1 MANLNLQIIK
11 KFKITLLCNC
21 FIFGCLSS
29 TNLLAQ
35 EIKSNVISNGG
46 KAVVSADVILSY
58 TIGEAIANVK
68 TNSQATL
75 IQGFEQ
81 PEFDT
86 LNVGINYNDLIIPI
100 KIYPNPTFGPVHI
113 MVEHPNQVEWMVT
126 VYNIE
131 AKQILATSIYSGM
144 NEISLYQYP
153 AGTYALVITA
163 KNGTKLNSLLI
174 EKIN

>member
-1 MANLNLQIIK
+1 M
-11 KFKITLLCNC
+11 CNC

-46 KAVVSADVILSY
+46 KAVVSTDVILSY
-58 TIGEAIANVK
+58 TIGEAIAAVK

-86 LNVGINYNDLIIPI
+86 LNVGINDNDLIIPI
-100 KIYPNPTFGPVHI
+100 KIYPNPTIGPVYI
-113 MVEHPNQVEWMVT
+113 MVEHPKQIEWMVT

-131 AKQILATSIYSGM
+131 AQQLLATSIFTGI
-144 NEISLYQYP
+144 NEIWLNQYP
-153 AGTYALVITA
+153 AGAYALVITT

>member
-1 MANLNLQIIK
+1 MAILNNQIFIK
-11 KFKITLLCNC
+11 YKITLLC
-21 FIFGCLSS
+21 IGLLFGCLSS

-35 EIKSNVISNGG
+35 EIKSRVISNGG
-46 KAVVSADVILSY
+46 KAVISADIKLSY
-58 TIGEAIANVK
+58 TIGEAIATVA

-86 LNVGINYNDLIIPI
+86 LTVGINYNELIVPI
-100 KIYPNPTFGPVHI
+100 KVYPNPTNGPLNI
-113 MVEHPNQVEWMVT
+113 LVEHPNQVDWMVT

-131 AKQILATSIYSGM
+131 AKQMFSTSIFSGL
-144 NEISLYQYP
+144 NEISLNQYP
-153 AGTYALVITA
+153 AGAYAIVITT
-163 KNGTKLNSLLI
+163 KKGIKLNSLLI